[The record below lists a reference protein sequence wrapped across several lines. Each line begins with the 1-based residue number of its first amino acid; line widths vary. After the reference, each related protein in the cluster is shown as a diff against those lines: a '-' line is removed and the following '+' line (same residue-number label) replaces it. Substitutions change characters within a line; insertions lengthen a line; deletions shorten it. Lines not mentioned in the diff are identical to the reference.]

1 MSFKITF
8 IHCADPIIA
17 KTQMFGVN
25 YMPIWAY
32 TLSSYIK
39 SIPDITV
46 ELFDNRIEPES
57 DVNESDVFLF
67 TGINQDYSA
76 IVSLHKNLKSR
87 FPTSKYIIG
96 GPICWSFSVAGKIN
110 DLDMFDHIVIGDGE
124 NSITKITKKLKNN
137 ETLEKIIDNKEKFQ
151 LSNSIPMDKELLDK
165 TYDRYYGGIIEVSRG
180 CPFLCEFCDIRIQL
194 DNNRAHNKSID
205 VILKELDYF
214 ISKGV
219 NQILFAC
226 DNFIGD
232 PKWAEAVC
240 DAIIKWKEEKGNT
253 VSLYTWLTINVGNL
267 DRLLKKLR
275 LAGFDMFFIGVESFG
290 TNQLLET
297 AKIQNVKTTMIETL
311 KTIQSY
317 GFIVVAGLIFGFDS
331 DPDDVVY
338 VTLDGIKE
346 SGLISGDP
354 SLLTALPG
362 TPLYKRMKYSK
373 RLRDGK
379 LGLGGFKYRT
389 NIKYLKKEESIIHD
403 FKLFVDEYNKGK
415 YQLDRLTNFYKTIID
430 RDNFVKVEEANY
442 ISVSKLFKIV
452 LKNYMALFSVIKRF
466 TRLFLSFDRI
476 VYITKSIIRTVHYNK
491 KYQINFWPYFKF
503 WLFNWSNSI
512 VKYSNVKPEDYDIG
526 YVGDDFNYEDLV
538 PEEYLS
544 ERDEPIPATKI
555 DSQRKLTVKALSNL
569 KKAN

>member
-1 MSFKITF
+1 MSYKITL

-39 SIPDITV
+39 SIKDITV
-46 ELFDNRIEPES
+46 ELFDNRIESES
-57 DVNESDVFLF
+57 DVKESDVFLF
-67 TGINQDYSA
+67 TGINQDYNA
-76 IVSLHKNLKSR
+76 IIALHENLKSR
-87 FPTSKYIIG
+87 FPKSKFIIG
-96 GPICWSFSVAGKIN
+96 GPICWSFSVAGKIS
-110 DLDMFDHIVIGDGE
+110 DLNMFDHIVIGDGE
-124 NSITKITKKLKNN
+124 NSITEITKKLKNN
-137 ETLEKIIDNKEKFQ
+137 EKLEKIIDNKEKFQ
-151 LSNSIPMDKELLDK
+151 LSNSIPMDTELLDK

-214 ISKGV
+214 TSKGV

-232 PKWAEAVC
+232 PKWAEDVC
-240 DAIIKWKEEKGNT
+240 DAIIKWKKDTGNT

-297 AKIQNVKTTMIETL
+297 AKIQNVKTTMIETI

-362 TPLYKRMKYSK
+362 TPLYKRMKYSN

-389 NIKYLKKEESIIHD
+389 NIKYLKKEESIIYD

-415 YQLDRLTNFYKTIID
+415 YQLDRLTNFYKTIIYS
-430 RDNFVKVEEANY
+430 DNFVKVEEANY

-466 TRLFLSFDRI
+466 AKLFLSFDRMI
-476 VYITKSIIRTVHYNK
+476 YITKSIVRTVSFNK
-491 KYQINFWPYFKF
+491 KYKINFWPYFKF

-538 PEEYLS
+538 PDEYLS